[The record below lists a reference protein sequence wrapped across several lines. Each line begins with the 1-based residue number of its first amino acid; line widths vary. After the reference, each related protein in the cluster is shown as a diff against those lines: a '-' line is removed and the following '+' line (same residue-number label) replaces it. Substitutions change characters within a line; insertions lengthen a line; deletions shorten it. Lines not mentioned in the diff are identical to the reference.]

1 MAVRV
6 APAAAAARAAA
17 PLAQRRAAALRGA
30 ALAPS
35 AARAAPRAAT
45 LARRASPRAEV
56 LPLPGR
62 TSPLQTAR
70 DAATGGP
77 LSVFNTAGEAVSI
90 AELTRGKTVVA
101 LLRHFG

>member
-6 APAAAAARAAA
+6 APAAPAARAAA
-17 PLAQRRAAALRGA
+17 PLAARSAAALRGA
-30 ALAPS
+30 ATP
-35 AARAAPRAAT
+35 AARAAPRAS
-45 LARRASPRAEV
+45 LARRAVAPRAEV

-62 TSPLQTAR
+62 TNPLQTAR

-77 LSVFNTAGEAVSI
+77 LSVFNVAGETVSI
-90 AELTRGKTVVA
+90 AELTSGKTVLA